1 LIFLFQFNKKANGI
15 DFVLNEGIAADMY
28 PEYEA
33 MLRPLVLSTCQILTL
48 YKGYSKSDTIMTG
61 TILDSNGLEVM
72 LSEGLGGHIDSYTK
86 HQIIFG
92 NAKLIADILTEVMN
106 RRTLENR
113 KYIKRN
119 P

>member
-1 LIFLFQFNKKANGI
+1 MITSSKVYLGGWPLIFLFRFNKKGNGI

-61 TILDSNGLEVM
+61 TILDSMSL
-72 LSEGLGGHIDSYTK
+72 
-86 HQIIFG
+86 
-92 NAKLIADILTEVMN
+92 KLC
-106 RRTLENR
+106 
-113 KYIKRN
+113 
-119 P
+119 

>member
-1 LIFLFQFNKKANGI
+1 
-15 DFVLNEGIAADMY
+15 
-28 PEYEA
+28 
-33 MLRPLVLSTCQILTL
+33 
-48 YKGYSKSDTIMTG
+48 
-61 TILDSNGLEVM
+61 M

-92 NAKLIADILTEVMN
+92 NAKLLADILTEVMN

-113 KYIKRN
+113 KYIKQN